1 MRVVIAGS
9 SGFLGSHLADNLR
22 RHGHHVT
29 SLVRRAPG
37 PDEVR
42 WDPYSGPLDPQVL
55 HEAHVVVNLAG
66 SPTMGNPHSARWARQ
81 LRESRVTTTRVLA
94 DAVAAQERPPAFLA
108 GNGISYYG
116 DHGDEVLTE
125 AAASCGDAL
134 LTRVT
139 REWQQATEPAADA
152 GARVCVL
159 RTAPVLDRR
168 SEPLRSLT
176 RLFKLG
182 LGGRLGSGRQYFPI
196 VSLRDWVGAVTFLAE
211 SHDVQGAFNLCA
223 PVTPTNAEFTRTL
236 AAAVG
241 RPAVLPV
248 PGPVIKVAA
257 SRMAPEVLGSVRAA
271 PAALER
277 AGYDFADED
286 VRDVVATGL
295 GSADLGRH

>member
-22 RHGHHVT
+22 AHGHQVT
-29 SLVRRAPG
+29 ALVRRTPG

-42 WDPYSGPLDPQVL
+42 WDPYAGPLDPQVL
-55 HEAHVVVNLAG
+55 RDTHVVVNLAG
-66 SPTMGNPHSARWARQ
+66 SPTMGNPHSRRWARE
-81 LRESRVTTTRVLA
+81 LRESRVATTRVLA
-94 DAVAAQERPPAFLA
+94 EAIAAQERPPAFLA

-125 AAASCGDAL
+125 TADSRGSAL
-134 LTRVT
+134 LTCIT
-139 REWQQATEPAADA
+139 REWQDATTPAAEA

-168 SEPLRSLT
+168 AEPLRSLT

-182 LGGRLGSGRQYFPI
+182 LGGRLGSGQQYFPVI
-196 VSLRDWVGAVTFLAE
+196 SLRDWVGAVTFLAE

-223 PVTPTNAEFTRTL
+223 PTTPTNAEFTQAL
-236 AAAVG
+236 AEAVR

-257 SRMAPEVLGSVRAA
+257 SRMAPEVLGSVRAT

-286 VRDVVATGL
+286 VRDVIATGL
-295 GSADLGRH
+295 GSSGASRD